1 VIAKLI
7 VVYIAIGCATM
18 ALTPAAPAKPRT
30 AHIGMAQKQPPP
42 STYSKAE
49 IDQKID
55 QLQQGIL
62 STVPS
67 KQKLIDQLQQGI
79 LSTVPSRQELEGRL
93 AKFYS
98 KSDIDTALD
107 QIRRSFPQQTI
118 TPVELTA
125 RLTDADNIT
134 KARERQLYQS
144 LNNKIP
150 KASPWVAIILAAAGT
165 SVSLFVSIASRV
177 AANRPAAQ
185 TQLPAQQKRADELH
199 EEWENVKGGG
209 AIQEIT
215 ENAGFKEEDVKFW
228 DALENASKKGEVQEK
243 IYHVKQELE
252 TLSADAA
259 YFPLQWA
266 RIVGMVTDISTQ
278 IAYIS
283 HISDTSTAVAPTL
296 TCPICGSTHTL
307 TLK

>member
-30 AHIGMAQKQPPP
+30 AHIGTAQKQPPP

-62 STVPS
+62 STVPN

-215 ENAGFKEEDVKFW
+215 ENAGFKEEDVEFW
-228 DALENASKKGEVQEK
+228 NALENASKKGEVQEK

-266 RIVGMVTDISTQ
+266 RIVRMVTDISTQ
-278 IAYIS
+278 IAEHPS
-283 HISDTSTAVAPTL
+283 V
-296 TCPICGSTHTL
+296 
-307 TLK
+307 